1 MNKRQTKK
9 HWKKAIKLSI
19 ISIDL
24 AERYLKRYNVKDRK
38 WKHNERTY

>member
-19 ISIDL
+19 ISIEL
-24 AERYLKRYNVKDRK
+24 AEMYLKRYNVKDRK
-38 WKHNERTY
+38 WKRNERTY

>member
-19 ISIDL
+19 ISIEL
-24 AERYLKRYNVKDRK
+24 ADRYLKRYNVK
-38 WKHNERTY
+38 ERFKL